1 MKICFIILD
10 ADDEDLEERRAIT
23 YQMSKN
29 KGLQPKRKKEQRN
42 PRVKHRKKF
51 EKAKVRRK
59 GKFKNCILFPNCSD
73 LLRQKVVLLM
83 EKKF

>member
-1 MKICFIILD
+1 MVWKKIVKICFIILD

-59 GKFKNCILFPNCSD
+59 GKFKNGILFPK
-73 LLRQKVVLLM
+73 L
-83 EKKF
+83 F